1 MKTSEV
7 LKILDISRPTL
18 YRYREKIL
26 LKQYD
31 SLNRWDYGEKS
42 VYNLFNKDIL
52 RKVYI
57 YARVSTRKQ
66 KKRIRK
72 SNLITKNLAFSK
84 RTINK
89 WYFF

>member
-66 KKRIRK
+66 KKELENQILLLK
-72 SNLITKNLAFSK
+72 T
-84 RTINK
+84 
-89 WYFF
+89 

>member
-18 YRYREKIL
+18 YRYRKKIL

-66 KKRIRK
+66 KKELENQILLLK
-72 SNLITKNLAFSK
+72 T
-84 RTINK
+84 
-89 WYFF
+89 